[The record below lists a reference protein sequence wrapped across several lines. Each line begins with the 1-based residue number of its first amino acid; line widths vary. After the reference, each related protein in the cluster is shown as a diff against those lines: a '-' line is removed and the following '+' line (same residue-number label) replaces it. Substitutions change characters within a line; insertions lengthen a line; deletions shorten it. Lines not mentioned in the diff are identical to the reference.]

1 MSEELNKEQET
12 KKKPSSRKKEVSE
25 ETIVQSNEL
34 IEQYQYV
41 PEENEKIII
50 DKPSVPLFKEENI
63 NYYVPPAQSKTNKEL
78 YESYIK
84 GSKKFILTI
93 NSEVIYDSTIDK
105 TGEMPLK
112 FENEFFVLYGKKYSY
127 NGLRIKKI
135 NKR

>member
-1 MSEELNKEQET
+1 MSEELNKEQES
-12 KKKPSSRKKEVSE
+12 KKKIVRKKEIIDEVTS
-25 ETIVQSNEL
+25 SNEV
-34 IEQYQYV
+34 IEQYQHV
-41 PEENEKIII
+41 PVENEKLII
-50 DKPSVPLFKEENI
+50 DKPSVPLFREERI
-63 NYYVPPAQSKTNKEL
+63 NYCVPPVPSKTNKEL

-84 GSKKFILTI
+84 ESKKFVLTI

-112 FENEFFVLYGKKYSY
+112 FENEFFILYGKKYSY